1 MGVVIRQSFWGT
13 VIAYVG
19 VLIGYFNTLYFRPE
33 FLDLG
38 EIGLFTLVTANAM
51 LISPFCTA
59 GMPGT
64 FIKHFPEWADSR
76 TRNQFFTYQVVVI
89 LALNALIIFLGFLGK
104 DYIAAY
110 FSDNSPEYVKYLGV
124 TAVVIVV
131 NSLFDMLFS
140 VSRSQIDILIPSF
153 LRDIFLRL
161 GAIVLVAGLAFHWWS
176 FEAAMLGIGVNY
188 VLALLILLVQLMIK
202 ADLRL
207 SFDFSAI
214 DAQWKRKIFD
224 FGWYSMLL
232 ALSFAVLTNVSYM
245 QVAATLGDRANG
257 IFTTCFFIGLVVE
270 MPSRNM
276 MKILSP
282 MFSKS
287 MQAGDMDQVK
297 RLYQK
302 GSMTMS
308 VFGLLLLIGILT
320 NINDLFA
327 FIPQGNGIAEG
338 FWVVVAVC
346 TAKLALMLFG
356 PSQEIMVFSTHYK
369 VTLYFQVGAAIGLI
383 LLNVIM
389 IPVWGLTGAG
399 FSYMVAILVHAT
411 LKYVFV
417 WQKFGV
423 SPFTEKHVPLLL
435 MSTVIFLV
443 FLFVPFPFSPVVN
456 ILVRSVLTTLIFVFA
471 IWKMNISPDI
481 NQLIRATFEKIRL
494 IK

>member
-1 MGVVIRQSFWGT
+1 MGIVIRQSFWST

-19 VLIGYFNTLYFRPE
+19 VLVGYFNTLYFRPE
-33 FLDLG
+33 YLELG

-64 FIKHFPEWADSR
+64 FIKYFPDWADTR
-76 TRNQFFTYQVVVI
+76 TRNQFFTYQVLVI
-89 LALNALIIFLGFLGK
+89 LALNAVIIVLGFLGK
-104 DYIAAY
+104 DWIADY
-110 FSDNSPEYVKYLGV
+110 FSENSPEYVKYLGV

-140 VSRSQIDILIPSF
+140 VSRSQMDILVPSF

-161 GAIVLVAGLAFHWWS
+161 GAILLVAGLAFNWWS
-176 FEAAMLGIGVNY
+176 FEVAMLGIGLNY
-188 VLALLILLVQLMIK
+188 VLAMVILLGHLMFT
-202 ADLRL
+202 AHLRF
-207 SFDFSAI
+207 SFDFSGI
-214 DAQWKRKIFD
+214 DQAWKRKIFN

-287 MQAGDMDQVK
+287 MQAGDMEQVK
-297 RLYQK
+297 RMYQK
-302 GSMTMS
+302 GSITMS
-308 VFGLLLLIGILT
+308 VFGALLVIGILT
-320 NINDLFA
+320 NLNDLFA
-327 FIPQGNGIAEG
+327 FIPQGSGIAEG

-346 TAKLALMLFG
+346 CAKMALMLFG
-356 PSQEIMVFSTHYK
+356 PSQEILVYSPHYK
-369 VTLYFQVGAAIGLI
+369 VTLYFQIGSAIALT
-383 LLNVIM
+383 LLNVVM
-389 IPVWGLTGAG
+389 IPTWGLSGAG
-399 FSYMVAILVHAT
+399 LSYMAAILAHSVM
-411 LKYVFV
+411 KYLFV
-417 WQKFGV
+417 WRTFRV

-435 MSTVIFLV
+435 LSAAIFLV
-443 FLFVPFPFSPVVN
+443 FWFAPFPFSPVIN
-456 ILVRSVLTTLIFVFA
+456 ILVRSALTTVIFVFA

-481 NQLIRATFEKIRL
+481 NQLITAAIR
-494 IK
+494 IAKR